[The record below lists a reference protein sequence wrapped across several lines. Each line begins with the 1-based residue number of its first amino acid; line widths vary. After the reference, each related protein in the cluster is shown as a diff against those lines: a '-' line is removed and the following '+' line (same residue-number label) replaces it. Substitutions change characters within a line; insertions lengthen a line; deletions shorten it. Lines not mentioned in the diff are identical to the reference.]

1 MPGRSFFTSHCPT
14 CCPRYSEDEAESLIW
29 SGGLKVI
36 VCQDPEI
43 QEIADSVVNDTSYWP
58 EPVYQLNYALT
69 LADKETKVQTNYSV
83 ENLESW
89 FAEQQ
94 GYDYSA
100 RYYSEDEARAAADEF
115 RDAMVS
121 LGSSEMRG
129 NSHQMR

>member
-1 MPGRSFFTSHCPT
+1 LSRDSWTS
-14 CCPRYSEDEAESLIW
+14 PR
-29 SGGLKVI
+29 VI

-115 RDAMVS
+115 IS
-121 LGSSEMRG
+121 LEIYSEICSVAQAVREI
-129 NSHQMR
+129 QMAL